1 MQSNQ
6 SKLLIA
12 GIVAAQVGAT
22 SLEAE
27 YNPLVEQAANE
38 KEMQTLLAQIQD
50 DPDNLDDIPSP
61 PSNANT
67 NTTSDREAAAVP
79 GVLETTDLNA
89 KIDLITDAAMG
100 GLEAKSEWI
109 MTKLDNYA
117 DEKLGLFKQ
126 IDESCR

>member
-27 YNPLVEQAANE
+27 YNPLVEQAAAENE
-38 KEMQTLLAQIQD
+38 MKTLLAQIQD
-50 DPDNLDDIPSP
+50 DPDNLDDIPSA

-67 NTTSDREAAAVP
+67 NTTEARLSAAVP

-100 GLEAKSEWI
+100 GLNAKSEWI

-117 DEKLGLFKQ
+117 DEKLGLFKK